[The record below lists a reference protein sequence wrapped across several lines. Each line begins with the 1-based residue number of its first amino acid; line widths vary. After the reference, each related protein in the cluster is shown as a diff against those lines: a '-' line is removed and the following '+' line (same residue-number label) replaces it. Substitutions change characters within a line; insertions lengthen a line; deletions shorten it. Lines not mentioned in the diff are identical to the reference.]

1 MNPAIRG
8 SYASSMGETA
18 SEYSLNSLTQLV
30 RAFAEARDWGQ
41 FHSPRNL
48 VLALVGEVG
57 ELASEFQWLSDDMI
71 SSKID
76 DKEFIRS
83 VGAELADVFSY
94 LLRLSDVLGIELADE
109 LRKKMAINEV
119 RYPADRSRGSSDK
132 YTSYE

>member
-1 MNPAIRG
+1 
-8 SYASSMGETA
+8 MGETA

-83 VGAELADVFSY
+83 VGAELADV
-94 LLRLSDVLGIELADE
+94 LGIDLADE

-119 RYPADRSRGSSDK
+119 RYPTDRSRGSSDK